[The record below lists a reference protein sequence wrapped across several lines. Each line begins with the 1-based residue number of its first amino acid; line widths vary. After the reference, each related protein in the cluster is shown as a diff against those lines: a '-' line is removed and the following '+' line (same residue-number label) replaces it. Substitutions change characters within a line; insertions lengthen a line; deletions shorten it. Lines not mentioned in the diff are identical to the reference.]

1 MDRVCYANESLIIK
15 LDSPI
20 DSYFLSVELV
30 KIFYGMYLLTCMSFV
45 LVILIADHLF
55 ERERQLR
62 RRAARMRRNRVNT
75 SRKVHYRSF
84 SCRAMFYWTEERKPI
99 EHLSANDLQEIA
111 GADESVEQECA
122 TEYCFG
128 GYKSTE
134 IGEVLG
140 NRYEVIR
147 KLGFGHFSTVWLC
160 KDKEVTC
167 SDMYSA
173 VKIVK
178 AAEMFNCVAQDEI
191 KLLRCIKSADPNHPG
206 YKHIIQMLDFF
217 QEHSLNGYHTCISF
231 ELMGPSLLHLLVQ
244 SDYHGIH
251 LPGVRIILKQL
262 LQGLVYL
269 HNVCRIIHTDIKP
282 ENILIKVKDDYVR
295 NLVETSSRYK
305 ELGVQMP
312 RTYVSSEAWEHYIY
326 CRPIPPLGPI
336 PGAGCFERTSKIG
349 ATRASSF
356 PKEEGEPKMKPEK
369 HSRSNKLHQPMYIS
383 PNIEVKIADLG
394 NACWEDHHFSCNIQT
409 KQYRA
414 LEVILGADYSF
425 PADMWSVG
433 CLAFEL
439 ATAEYLFNPKRTS
452 SISSTEDH
460 VYLIC
465 ETLGSIP
472 RYIAQRGARSQHF
485 FDQQGNLR
493 THDDS
498 INLKYWK
505 TEDVLVDKYMWK
517 RVDAIPF
524 ATFVEGLI
532 EPDPELRLTAAAALT
547 SDWIN
552 ETF

>member
-1 MDRVCYANESLIIK
+1 MNEVCYANQTLEDLNVSIDTFLERIEI
-15 LDSPI
+15 LNILYILYVTSCVSFMFIALLADS
-20 DSYFLSVELV
+20 
-30 KIFYGMYLLTCMSFV
+30 IFK
-45 LVILIADHLF
+45 
-55 ERERQLR
+55 RERPRGR
-62 RRAARMRRNRVNT
+62 RIRRTRRNRN
-75 SRKVHYRSF
+75 RKRKIAFRSI
-84 SCRAMFYWTEERKPI
+84 SCRAVFYRTEERKPV
-99 EHLSANDLQEIA
+99 EHLSADDLQEIA
-111 GADESVEQECA
+111 GADDSVEQECA

-134 IGEVLG
+134 IGEILG
-140 NRYEVIR
+140 SRYEVIR

-160 KDKEVTC
+160 KDKDTNT
-167 SDMYSA
+167 SNLYTA

-191 KLLRCIKSADPNHPG
+191 KLLRCIKCADPSHPG

-217 QEHSLNGYHTCISF
+217 QEHSMNGYHTCISF

-244 SDYHGIH
+244 SDYRGIH
-251 LPGVRIILKQL
+251 LPGVRTILKQL

-269 HNVCRIIHTDIKP
+269 HDICKIIHTDIKP

-312 RTYVSSEAWEHYIY
+312 RTYVSSEAWEHYVY
-326 CRPIPPLGPI
+326 CRPIPPLGRI
-336 PGAGCFERTSKIG
+336 PPAGSFERVKVG

-356 PKEEGEPKMKPEK
+356 PKDEGEPKIKPEK
-369 HSRSNKLHQPMYIS
+369 HNRSNKLHQPMYIS

-394 NACWEDHHFSCNIQT
+394 NACWEDRHFSCNIQT

-472 RYIAQRGARSQHF
+472 RYIAQRGARCQHF

-493 THDDS
+493 
-498 INLKYWK
+498 
-505 TEDVLVDKYMWK
+505 
-517 RVDAIPF
+517 
-524 ATFVEGLI
+524 
-532 EPDPELRLTAAAALT
+532 
-547 SDWIN
+547 
-552 ETF
+552 